1 MANSNLKTKKTRN
14 KVRGKLSR
22 WKLALRV
29 FGVVILLLVVTGAGM
44 FGYLY
49 TNSKVFRQFV
59 GKYGGQMAIDTVE
72 HGNPLASFV
81 PAKQFPG
88 QSSIN
93 LLIMGVDRDYNHRDQ
108 VLNTPGRSDSM
119 LLAHV
124 DFTHDTVAVLSIPR
138 DAAVRIPGHRGIY
151 KINAAHEFGGN
162 QLAMQTVQS
171 VFGVTPNFAVAI
183 NFHGFQE
190 MVNAIGGIDL
200 NVPKDLNYDD
210 NWANLHIHLKKGFQ
224 HLNGYQ
230 AMGFV
235 RMRHTDSDYM
245 RMQRQHEFLE
255 ALRTKIQQP
264 SIFLKLPTA
273 LDEFAYSLQTDM
285 SQGQMLALL
294 NFVRGLPQQ
303 NIVVQTTPSFE
314 GPSYVSLDLNRDAQV
329 IQQLFYPGQPVQ
341 VQINAPSPQE
351 VASLNAP
358 YEPGGYQP
366 AAHQASPPAVI
377 KSTITSPPA
386 SALQQPVHP
395 SSGSANPSSGSP
407 SQGTTGA
414 PSGTGGVLQSP
425 TSPNGASGSGSS
437 SSSQSDNTSKSNQQ
451 PRIGSESNNA
461 VPPTR
466 GNSG

>member
-1 MANSNLKTKKTRN
+1 MADTNLKTKKTRT

-22 WKLALRV
+22 WKVALRV
-29 FGVVILLLVVTGAGM
+29 LGLVVLLLLVAGAGV

-49 TNSKVFRQFV
+49 TNSTVFRQFV
-59 GKYGGQMAIDTVE
+59 GKYGGRMAIDTVE
-72 HGNPLASFV
+72 HGNPFASFV

-93 LLIMGVDRDYNHRDQ
+93 VLIMGVDRDYNHRDQ

-124 DFTHDTVAVLSIPR
+124 DFAHDTVAVLSIPR
-138 DAAVRIPGHRGIY
+138 DAAVRIPGRTGIY

-200 NVPKDLNYDD
+200 YVPKDLNYDD

-235 RMRHTDSDYM
+235 RIRHCDSDYL

-273 LDEFAYSLQTDM
+273 LDEFAYSLQTNM

-303 NIVVQTTPSFE
+303 NIVVQTTPSYE
-314 GPSYVSLDLNRDAQV
+314 GPSFVSLDLNRDAQV

-341 VQINAPSPQE
+341 VQINAPNPQE
-351 VASLNAP
+351 VALLNAP
-358 YEPGGYQP
+358 YEPGGYHP
-366 AAHQASPPAVI
+366 VAHQASPPAVKKI
-377 KSTITSPPA
+377 PIISPPA
-386 SALQQPVHP
+386 SALQQPVRP
-395 SSGSANPSSGSP
+395 SSGSANPSGGSP
-407 SQGTTGA
+407 SRGTTGA
-414 PSGTGGVLQSP
+414 PGGTSGTLQSP
-425 TSPNGASGSGSS
+425 TSPSGAGG
-437 SSSQSDNTSKSNQQ
+437 SSQSSNTSKSNQQ

>member
-1 MANSNLKTKKTRN
+1 MANSNLKIKKSRN
-14 KVRGKLSR
+14 KVRGKLNR

-29 FGVVILLLVVTGAGM
+29 FGLIMLLLVITSAGV
-44 FGYLY
+44 FGYFY
-49 TNSKVFRQFV
+49 THSKVMREFL
-59 GKYGGQMAIDTVE
+59 GKYGGQMAMDTLE

-93 LLIMGVDRDYNHRDQ
+93 VLIMGVDRDYNHRDQ
-108 VLNTPGRSDSM
+108 VLNTPGRSDSI
-119 LLAHV
+119 LLARV

-138 DAAVRIPGHRGIY
+138 DAAVRIPGYHGIY

-171 VFGVTPNFAVAI
+171 VFGVTPNYALAI

-190 MVNAIGGIDL
+190 LVNAIGGIDL
-200 NVPKDLNYDD
+200 YVPKDLNYDD
-210 NWANLHIHLKKGFQ
+210 NWANLHIHLKKGLQ

-273 LDEFAYSLQTDM
+273 LDEFAYSLQTSM

-294 NFVRGLPQQ
+294 NFVRDLPQQ
-303 NIVVQTTPSFE
+303 NIVVQTTPSNE
-314 GPSYVSLDLNRDAQV
+314 GPSFVSLDLNRDAQV
-329 IQQLFYPGQPVQ
+329 IQQLFYPGQQ
-341 VQINAPSPQE
+341 VPIQINAPSPQE
-351 VASLNAP
+351 VALLNAP
-358 YEPGGYQP
+358 YEPAGYHPVVNQS
-366 AAHQASPPAVI
+366 SPPVVQ
-377 KSTITSPPA
+377 KSNTSAQPT
-386 SALQQPVHP
+386 SALQQPARP
-395 SSGSANPSSGSP
+395 NSGSVNPSSGPASP
-407 SQGTTGA
+407 GTTGT
-414 PSGTGGVLQSP
+414 PSGTGGGLQSP
-425 TSPNGASGSGSS
+425 ASPSSTSGSNQSS
-437 SSSQSDNTSKSNQQ
+437 NTTKSN
-451 PRIGSESNNA
+451 PPSIGPESNNA

-466 GNSG
+466 GDSG